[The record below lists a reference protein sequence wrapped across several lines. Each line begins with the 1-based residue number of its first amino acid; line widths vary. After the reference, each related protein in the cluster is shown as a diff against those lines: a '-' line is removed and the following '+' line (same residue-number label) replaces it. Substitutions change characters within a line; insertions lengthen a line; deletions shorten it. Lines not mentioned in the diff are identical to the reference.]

1 VPVRNGGCQ
10 WSDNFSESIW
20 VSRNNSA
27 KEIDDFVLKL
37 IVAMV
42 LSLLLLCTT
51 FCYSSV
57 PLFLS
62 A

>member
-42 LSLLLLCTT
+42 LSYC
-51 FCYSSV
+51 CYAHRFVSV